1 MLFRESSVAGRFV
14 SLGAVDG
21 LARWVRVTSGRLP
34 TRCTSERCE
43 VLQLRGQGAPPKGFD
58 VVGRGVLRSTALF
71 GDAVPAERN
80 QLDRARL
87 APSFQRVVR
96 YHQPA
101 PPPLLLAEG
110 VQGLAAQPALAR
122 TYRSYGWV
130 TRLRGADARPW
141 LIDDLVANA
150 ARARTELQGR
160 SVGFDLVAP
169 SEELRVARAR
179 TEVGAR
185 RLLLLGGQGA
195 ALLLGFAAFAATRL
209 RRPSQA
215 SDRRLTLLGVPL
227 WQRGLVVTTQAVVL
241 TVLGVAL
248 AWGAATLAAAAIGEG
263 ELARHALLASGGVLA
278 MGLLALAATVAVVC
292 ALVVGADEPGR
303 FGTLDVIA
311 GGLALAVAAALVRG
325 AAGTDEVLR
334 GGGSGA
340 LLIALP
346 VAVVAIVGIVAARV
360 LPRLVL
366 LAARA
371 LPERRL
377 TARLAL
383 SRSRDGRVRE
393 RRRWRFSS

>member
-1 MLFRESSVAGRFV
+1 MLFRESSVGGRFV

-34 TRCTSERCE
+34 TTCTSERCE
-43 VLQLRGQGAPPKGFD
+43 VLQLRGRGAPPEGFV

-101 PPPLLLAEG
+101 PPPLLLADG
-110 VQGLAAQPALAR
+110 VRGLAAQDALAR

-130 TRLRGADARPW
+130 TRLRGDDARPW

-160 SVGFDLVAP
+160 SVGYDLVAP
-169 SEELRVARAR
+169 AEELRAARAR
-179 TEVGAR
+179 TETGAR

-241 TVLGVAL
+241 TVLGVVL

-263 ELARHALLASGGVLA
+263 ELARHALLAPDGVLA
-278 MGLLALAATVAVVC
+278 MGLLALVSTVAVVC
-292 ALVVGADEPGR
+292 ALVARAGELGR
-303 FGTLDVIA
+303 FGALDLIA
-311 GGLALAVAAALVRG
+311 AGLAWRSPPRSCAERPTRRRFCAGAAA
-325 AAGTDEVLR
+325 
-334 GGGSGA
+334 
-340 LLIALP
+340 
-346 VAVVAIVGIVAARV
+346 AR
-360 LPRLVL
+360 
-366 LAARA
+366 
-371 LPERRL
+371 
-377 TARLAL
+377 
-383 SRSRDGRVRE
+383 S
-393 RRRWRFSS
+393 